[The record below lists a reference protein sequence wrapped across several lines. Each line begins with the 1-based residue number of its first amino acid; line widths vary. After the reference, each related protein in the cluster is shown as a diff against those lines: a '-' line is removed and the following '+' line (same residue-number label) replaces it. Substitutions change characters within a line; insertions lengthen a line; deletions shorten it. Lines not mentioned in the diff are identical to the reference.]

1 MAASLA
7 WSYSALTSFETCPR
21 RHYLTRIA
29 KQVVEPESDA
39 IKWGNRVHGALE
51 AYLLHG
57 AALPVGMEQFKP
69 LADKIKAKGSEPGA
83 DIAAERKVCLNDS
96 YKPVAYFA
104 KDAWVRGVLDLSV
117 KKGSKLFVGDWK
129 TGKPK
134 PDSHQL
140 KLFAAL
146 AMESDP
152 DVNEVVTAFI
162 WLQPGTL
169 TIDRFTREDLAEIWQ
184 EFIPRVARLQH
195 AVTANNFPPRPSGL
209 CRSYCPVGKRNC
221 DYCGG

>member
-29 KQVVEPESDA
+29 KKVVEPESEA
-39 IKWGNRVHGALE
+39 IKWGNRVHAAME
-51 AYLLHG
+51 AYLLFG
-57 AALPVGMEQFKP
+57 TDLPAGMEQFAA
-69 LADKIKAKGSEPGA
+69 LAGKIKAKGAEPDA
-83 DIAAERKVCLNDS
+83 SIEAERKVCLNDS
-96 YKPVAYFA
+96 YKPVTYFA

-117 KKGSKLFVGDWK
+117 KKRSKLFVGDWK

-134 PDSHQL
+134 PASDQL

-146 AMESDP
+146 AMETDP
-152 DVNEVVTAFI
+152 EVEEVVTAFI

-169 TIDRFTREDLAEIWQ
+169 TIDRFTREDLPGIWQ

-195 AVTANNFPPRPSGL
+195 AVTADKFPPRPSGL
-209 CRSYCPVGKRNC
+209 CRNWCPVGKHNC